1 MYHVYAFATPNSVR
15 VPIMLEELGLPY
27 ELHSVNVR
35 QGEQHGEAFLALNPN
50 GKVPVLHNPD
60 TNFTLTESA
69 AIVTH
74 LAEEHERF
82 LPAAGEDRA
91 RVFEQ
96 LFFQASGIGPAL
108 GNSGWFQRSASEQ
121 IPLAISRFDTEAN
134 RTLRVLDGILAKRAY
149 TAGDAY
155 TIADMVHFGWLWR
168 RAFANIDFSA
178 TPNVERWY
186 QSVGGRPA
194 VQRAIE
200 RVEALIPS
208 A

>member
-27 ELHSVNVR
+27 ELHGVNVR
-35 QGEQHGEAFLALNPN
+35 KGEQHSDTFLAMNPN
-50 GKVPVLHNPD
+50 GKVPVLYNPE

-74 LAEEHERF
+74 LAEEHKRF
-82 LPAAGEDRA
+82 LPATGEDRA

-108 GNSGWFQRSASEQ
+108 GNSGWFQRSALEQ
-121 IPLAISRFDTEAN
+121 IPLAISRFDTEAK
-134 RTLRVLDGILAKRAY
+134 RTLRILDGILAKRTH
-149 TAGDAY
+149 TAGDNY

-168 RAFANIDFSA
+168 RAFANIDFAA

-186 QSVGGRPA
+186 EAVAGRPA
-194 VQRAIE
+194 VKRAIE
-200 RVEALIPS
+200 RVEALIPET
-208 A
+208 